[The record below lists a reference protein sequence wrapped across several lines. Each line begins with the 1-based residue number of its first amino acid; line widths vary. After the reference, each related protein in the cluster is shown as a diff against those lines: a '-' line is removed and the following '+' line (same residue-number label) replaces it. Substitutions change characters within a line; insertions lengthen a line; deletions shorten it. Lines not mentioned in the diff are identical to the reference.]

1 MSNYEWQK
9 INDESFEEMLEN
21 SISEPPSSVISEVT
35 PWKKSM
41 NRVLAGIALETI
53 TLNFYCLNYILPAI
67 GTIMKLL
74 GFRTLKHEN
83 KWFKACYTISV
94 ILAVFHFSSLILNT
108 TIFQS
113 TFYTS
118 SANTVIIFI
127 RCILSL
133 IEFFCLWRGFL
144 AVQRKADLPA
154 HAGGAVALI
163 VFYVIIYLLALMEYE
178 GLIIPIALI
187 IVYIFII
194 RSLRKLSKELYEA
207 GYVIRTKPI
216 KITNRCIVISIVA
229 ILIVGFTCG
238 YVFGNS
244 YPMEWTP
251 KDSAEHANVEKI
263 KSDLAALGFPENVL
277 NDISAEDI
285 AACNGALQVIVQKND
300 MKVSYGMTA
309 VMDSI
314 LGISSENGS
323 EISNLHFTAIAV
335 KIPAEQNRWMMFHH
349 FRWENNPAFYG
360 TEAIQIWPAYKEN
373 YYYPAGNATGRVL
386 YDKDGETFTSD
397 YDFLGTKTYNSEDG
411 FFSSQTSNDIFATF
425 SMPKGSEQQRGYV
438 AYSMD
443 EFKFGCLL
451 QSWCNYVHQNT
462 PFVYPSVT
470 AMEYRMKD
478 SIFNRSNTFTT
489 FQDQFLIHPQDTI
502 TEE

>member
-1 MSNYEWQK
+1 MSNYEWQN
-9 INDESFEEMLEN
+9 INDESFEEMLKN

-35 PWKKSM
+35 PWKKSI
-41 NRVLAGIALETI
+41 NRALAGIALETI
-53 TLNFYCLNYILPAI
+53 TLNFYYLNYILPAI

-113 TFYTS
+113 TFYNS

-127 RCILSL
+127 RCILSI

-144 AVQRKADLPA
+144 TVQRKADLPA
-154 HAGGAVALI
+154 HVGGAVALI
-163 VFYVIIYLLALMEYE
+163 VFYVIIYLLALMEFE

-194 RSLRKLSKELYEA
+194 RSLCKLSKELYEA

-216 KITNRCIVISIVA
+216 KITNRCIVISIVS
-229 ILIVGFTCG
+229 ILIVGFACG
-238 YVFGNS
+238 YVFGNG
-244 YPMEWTP
+244 YPMKWTP

-263 KSDLAALGFPENVL
+263 KSDLVALGFPEDVL
-277 NDISAEDI
+277 NDISTEDI
-285 AACNGALQVIVQKND
+285 SACNGALQVIVQEND
-300 MKVSYGMTA
+300 QKVSYGMTA
-309 VMDSI
+309 IMDS
-314 LGISSENGS
+314 LFGVSSENGS

-349 FRWENNPAFYG
+349 FCWENNPAFYG
-360 TEAIQIWPAYKEN
+360 TEAIQIWPAYEEN
-373 YYYPAGNATGRVL
+373 YYYPAGDATGRVL
-386 YDKDGETFTSD
+386 YDKDGETFMSD
-397 YDFLGTKTYNSEDG
+397 YDFLGTKTYTSESV
-411 FFSSQTSNDIFATF
+411 FFGSQTSNDIFATF
-425 SMPKGSEQQRGYV
+425 SMPKNSEHQRGYV
-438 AYSMD
+438 AYPID
-443 EFKFGCLL
+443 EVQFGRVV

-462 PFVYPSVT
+462 LFVYPSVT

-478 SIFNRSNTFTT
+478 SMFNTSNTFTT
-489 FQDQFLIHPQDTI
+489 FQDQLTIHP
-502 TEE
+502 EEIIAE